1 MSTRSPAFS
10 TNWEIRPVAGALG
23 AEVLGIDLSAPQS
36 NDAIG
41 AVRALW
47 LEHGVIFFRDQTLD
61 GASLKAFA
69 GRFGN
74 FFRHP
79 YFVPEGDPDV
89 IVIRRSPGDTNIVGE
104 PWHTDTP
111 ATATPPMASML
122 YGDDIPPY
130 GGDTLFANQYLAY
143 DTLSDGMKTMLAKMR
158 AVYTDLRS
166 SGISRN
172 AQSTTKTR
180 AGADFQPSEGVH
192 PVVRTHPET
201 GRKALYL
208 PRTLMLRFDGM
219 TEAESEGL
227 ADYLYEHSHRPEFTC
242 RFRWQRGSVAF
253 WDNRCTQHA
262 AINDTGPFHR
272 TMRRVQLAGGVPF

>member
-1 MSTRSPAFS
+1 MAHR
-10 TNWEIRPVAGALG
+10 NWSIHPIAGALG

-36 NDAIG
+36 DADIA
-41 AVRALW
+41 AVRALL

-61 GASLKAFA
+61 DTSLKAFA
-69 GRFGN
+69 GRFGT

-89 IVIRRSPGDTNIVGE
+89 IVIRRSPGDKNIVGE

-111 ATATPPMASML
+111 ATEAPPMASML
-122 YGDDIPPY
+122 YGEEIPPF
-130 GGDTLFANQYLAY
+130 GGDTMFANQYLAY
-143 DTLSDGMKTMLAKMR
+143 DTLSAGMKTMLSRLR

-166 SGISRN
+166 SGVSRN

-180 AGADFQPSEGVH
+180 AGADFRPSEGVH

-242 RFRWQRGSVAF
+242 RFRWERGSVAF

-262 AINDTGPFHR
+262 AINDTDPFHR
-272 TMRRVQLAGGVPF
+272 TMRRVQLAGDVPV